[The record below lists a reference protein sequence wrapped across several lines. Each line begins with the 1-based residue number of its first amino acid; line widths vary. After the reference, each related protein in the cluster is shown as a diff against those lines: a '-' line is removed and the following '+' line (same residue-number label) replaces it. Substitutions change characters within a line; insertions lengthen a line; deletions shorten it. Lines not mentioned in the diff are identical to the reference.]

1 MFSRNSNIPPRRG
14 ILTASNQNRPIK
26 SENEYESDAKQ
37 SLKDSNTKLTSTL
50 VTRVK
55 TTTTTAVFQKR
66 RPVLNDVSNAKI
78 QQKSSSESEKQ
89 SSLLADSTKFNKGE
103 VRQELQTE
111 VIKEEKIK
119 EEDDKEEN
127 IDSEKVKNDV
137 AVRVVPVRPINLPN
151 HLKGAQKGVKDE
163 NNGVHSIHLGKR
175 SRSFFSDISNHIST
189 HEMGVDVKE
198 AITAER
204 EADKRALKVAT
215 QTWTDLDAED
225 KDDPMMVTEY
235 VNDIFDYMRV
245 LELETLPQ
253 PNYMDSQK
261 ELVWKMRGILIDW
274 LMEVHCNFGLLPE
287 TLFLAVNI
295 IDRFLSAR
303 VVSLIKLQLVGV
315 TALFIASKYEEVM
328 APSIKNFTFMA
339 DGSLKDADIL
349 KAERY
354 VLQVLDF
361 QLCYPNPMHF
371 LRRASK
377 ADNYDIY
384 TRTVAKYFMEIPLVD
399 HRFMACPPSLIAAT
413 ALFLAKK
420 MLSRGDWDANLVHY
434 SGYKETQLRRW
445 AELMLDYLA
454 QEPVHDAF
462 FKKYAS
468 KKFMRASIFVRDWM
482 VKYYIKPAE

>member
-14 ILTASNQNRPIK
+14 ILTASNQNRPVN
-26 SENEYESDAKQ
+26 SENENNAKQ
-37 SLKDSNTKLTSTL
+37 SIKDANTKTSAQT
-50 VTRVK
+50 TRLK
-55 TTTTTAVFQKR
+55 SATTTNTNVFQKR
-66 RPVLNDVSNAKI
+66 RSVLNDVSNAKS
-78 QQKSSSESEKQ
+78 QQKPNSENEK
-89 SSLLADSTKFNKGE
+89 AAVNATEITKI
-103 VRQELQTE
+103 VRTE
-111 VIKEEKIK
+111 IKHEKKVTEIIKEEQLKDK
-119 EEDDKEEN
+119 NGEE
-127 IDSEKVKNDV
+127 VV
-137 AVRVVPVRPINLPN
+137 HAVPVRPIILPA
-151 HLKGAQKGVKDE
+151 HLKKSQHALKDE
-163 NNGVHSIHLGKR
+163 NKELQSIRLGKR

-189 HEMGVDVKE
+189 HEMSEDIQE
-198 AITAER
+198 ATV
-204 EADKRALKVAT
+204 ADLEEEKRALKVAT
-215 QTWTDLDAED
+215 QQWTDLDAED
-225 KDDPMMVTEY
+225 KNDPMMVTEY
-235 VNDIFDYMRV
+235 VNEIFEYMRV

-253 PNYMDSQK
+253 ANYMESQK
-261 ELVWKMRGILIDW
+261 ELVWKMRGILVDW

-303 VVSLIKLQLVGV
+303 VVSLVKLQLVGV

-399 HRFMACPPSLIAAT
+399 HRFMGCPPSLISAS

-434 SGYKETQLRRW
+434 SGYKETQLRKW

-454 QEPVHDAF
+454 QEPIHDAF
-462 FKKYAS
+462 YKKYAS
-468 KKFMRASIFVRDWM
+468 KKFMKASIFVRDWM
-482 VKYYIKPAE
+482 VKHYINRSAD

>member
-1 MFSRNSNIPPRRG
+1 MSP
-14 ILTASNQNRPIK
+14 
-26 SENEYESDAKQ
+26 
-37 SLKDSNTKLTSTL
+37 
-50 VTRVK
+50 
-55 TTTTTAVFQKR
+55 
-66 RPVLNDVSNAKI
+66 
-78 QQKSSSESEKQ
+78 
-89 SSLLADSTKFNKGE
+89 
-103 VRQELQTE
+103 
-111 VIKEEKIK
+111 
-119 EEDDKEEN
+119 
-127 IDSEKVKNDV
+127 
-137 AVRVVPVRPINLPN
+137 
-151 HLKGAQKGVKDE
+151 
-163 NNGVHSIHLGKR
+163 
-175 SRSFFSDISNHIST
+175 
-189 HEMGVDVKE
+189 DVKE
-198 AITAER
+198 AIA
-204 EADKRALKVAT
+204 ADRVEEEKALKVAS
-215 QTWTDLDAED
+215 QNWTDLDAED
-225 KDDPMMVTEY
+225 KNDPMMVTEY
-235 VNDIFDYMRV
+235 VNEIFEYMRV

-253 PNYMDSQK
+253 ANYMDSQK
-261 ELVWKMRGILIDW
+261 ELVWKMRGILVDW

-303 VVSLIKLQLVGV
+303 VVSLVKLQLVGV
-315 TALFIASKYEEVM
+315 TALFVASKYEEVM

-377 ADNYDIY
+377 ADSYDIY

-399 HRFMACPPSLIAAT
+399 HRFMACPPSLISAT

-434 SGYKETQLRRW
+434 SGYKETQLRKW

-454 QEPVHDAF
+454 QEPAHDAF

-468 KKFMRASIFVRDWM
+468 KKFMKASIFVRDWM
-482 VKYYIKPAE
+482 VKYYNNRPTE

>member
-1 MFSRNSNIPPRRG
+1 MFGRNSNIPHKRG

-26 SENEYESDAKQ
+26 SENEPDHKQ
-37 SLKDSNTKLTSTL
+37 PLKDANTKLTSTTQS
-50 VTRVK
+50 TRVK
-55 TTTTTAVFQKR
+55 STTATVFQKR
-66 RPVLNDVSNAKI
+66 RPVLNDVSNAKS
-78 QQKSSSESEKQ
+78 QSKPADENEKP
-89 SSLLADSTKFNKGE
+89 SVLTTEIKKTNRIEVKEKLDVKVEDAKVDGE
-103 VRQELQTE
+103 EP
-111 VIKEEKIK
+111 
-119 EEDDKEEN
+119 
-127 IDSEKVKNDV
+127 
-137 AVRVVPVRPINLPN
+137 APRVVPVRPIILPAHLRQSQHDLKRETDKAQNL
-151 HLKGAQKGVKDE
+151 
-163 NNGVHSIHLGKR
+163 HLGKR

-189 HEMGVDVKE
+189 YDMSPDVKE
-198 AITAER
+198 AITADRVE
-204 EADKRALKVAT
+204 EEKALKVAS
-215 QTWTDLDAED
+215 QNWTDLDAED
-225 KDDPMMVTEY
+225 KNDPMMVTEY
-235 VNDIFDYMRV
+235 VNEIFEYMRV

-253 PNYMDSQK
+253 ANYMDSQK
-261 ELVWKMRGILIDW
+261 ELVWKMRGILVDW

-303 VVSLIKLQLVGV
+303 VVSLVKLQLVGV
-315 TALFIASKYEEVM
+315 TALFVASKYEEVM

-377 ADNYDIY
+377 ADSYDIY

-399 HRFMACPPSLIAAT
+399 HRFMACPPSLISAT

-434 SGYKETQLRRW
+434 SGYKETQLRKW

-454 QEPVHDAF
+454 QEPAHDAF

-468 KKFMRASIFVRDWM
+468 KKFMKASIFVRDWM
-482 VKYYIKPAE
+482 VKYYNNRPTE